1 MADFIANKA
10 RWEELITRM
19 GANFVALNEKMEQ
32 TDDLALLR
40 EMLCLIYHHGSVE
53 TNLRYLEPSPHSDQ
67 HQETLRLDS
76 IAEDVEQHL
85 NEVRALL

>member
-10 RWEELITRM
+10 RWEELIARM

-32 TDDLALLR
+32 TDDLASLR
-40 EMLCLIYHHGSVE
+40 AMLCLIYHHGSVE
-53 TNLRYLEPSPHSDQ
+53 TNLRYLEPSLNGDQ
-67 HQETLRLDS
+67 YQETLRLDS

-85 NEVRALL
+85 NEIRALL